1 VTASQL
7 RKAVSN
13 IEVQLRP
20 VPIKEK
26 LQTSIEMLK
35 EILHTKDSTNFDER
49 LKRAASK
56 SRDSVTTT
64 ILKQVNQLDEIIRF
78 EAASR

>member
-1 VTASQL
+1 M
-7 RKAVSN
+7 
-13 IEVQLRP
+13 P
-20 VPIKEK
+20 VKEK

-35 EILHTKDSTNFDER
+35 EILHTKDTTNFAER

-64 ILKQVNQLDEIIRF
+64 IVQQVTQLDEIIRF